1 VYAVYVRGRKQ
12 EIAMLNVQDC
22 RKYLD
27 AETSESMS
35 DSEVAAVRDEMYK
48 LAGLILDIGKEDG
61 YGKRDALSG
70 VSLTEGTP

>member
-1 VYAVYVRGRKQ
+1 
-12 EIAMLNVQDC
+12 MLNVQDC

-35 DSEVAAVRDEMYK
+35 DSEVVAVRDEMYK

-61 YGKRDALSG
+61 YGKRGANSEVL
-70 VSLTEGTP
+70 LTEGNP